1 MAQQQ
6 KLDKTERYSLGSPQL
21 LIGDPTVADGKGM
34 TDYGQIPE
42 AVITVTPNVYSAS
55 DVGGHQQAGA
65 TYGKGVD
72 ISVDL
77 TLYDFQE
84 AGVATFIEGASQPTE
99 EFEITSIDD
108 SNDEIEVDDTNDDLS
123 SMLEAG
129 DMVLLP
135 DDLTNSGPFFVEGEV
150 THSSGTTTIPV
161 ESSLQSETLSGS
173 PMLTFFYDM
182 LTFGT
187 NTRKLALPTVC
198 LIPSENRN
206 AGSIIDQSNWWI
218 PAAVNT
224 SDVAF
229 SYVEGDGEDANE
241 SYEPSLMSHLR
252 KYDQSGMLLPQQI
265 RKGMKAAPS
274 VIDSG
279 LGWSLP
285 SSLRDNP

>member
-1 MAQQQ
+1 MTRQQ
-6 KLDKTERYSLGSPQL
+6 KLDRTERYSLGSPQL
-21 LIGDPTVADGKGM
+21 LIGDPTVQNGDGM

-84 AGVATFIEGASQPTE
+84 AGVATFIEGASQPTA
-99 EFEITSIDD
+99 EFEVTSINDTD
-108 SNDEIEVDDTNDDLS
+108 DEIEVNDTNDDLTGL
-123 SMLEAG
+123 LEAG
-129 DMVLLP
+129 DMILLP

-161 ESSLQSETLSGS
+161 ESSLSSETLSGS
-173 PMLTFFYDM
+173 PMMTFFYDM
-182 LTFGT
+182 LTFDT
-187 NTRKLALPTVC
+187 NTRQLSLPTVV
-198 LIPSENRN
+198 LIPSENRD
-206 AGSIIDQSNWWI
+206 ASSIIDQSNWWI

-224 SDVAF
+224 SDVGF

-252 KYDQSGMLLPQQI
+252 KYDQAGMLLPQQI
-265 RKGMKAAPS
+265 RKGFKASPS

-285 SSLRDNP
+285 SNLRDFP